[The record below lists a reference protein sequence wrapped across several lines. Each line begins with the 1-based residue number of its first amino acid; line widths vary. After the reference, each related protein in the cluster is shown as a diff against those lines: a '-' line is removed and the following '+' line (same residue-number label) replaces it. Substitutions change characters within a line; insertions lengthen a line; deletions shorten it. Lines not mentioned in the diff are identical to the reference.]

1 MAGLNE
7 TPSGNRLHI
16 GVFGKTNS
24 GKSSFINQFSGQNI
38 SIVANV
44 AGTTTD
50 PVYKAMEVYPLG
62 PCTLIDTA
70 GFDDATELGEERL
83 EKTRLA
89 AEKADIAI
97 ILLADA
103 DMDEELHWYEQ
114 FKEKKTP
121 VIWVI
126 GKSDIR
132 NDTEKIN
139 ETLYQ
144 QTGQRA
150 IVISAATGAG
160 MDQVRKELV
169 RNLPEQYGASSILRE
184 LVTKGDL
191 VMLVMPQ
198 DIQAPKG
205 RLILPQVQTLRELLD
220 KKCLVMSV
228 TTDQYVEALSHLTE
242 APKLII
248 TDSQV
253 FAYVY
258 EHKPKKSMLTSFSVL
273 FAAHKGDIEYY
284 IEGANAIGKLN
295 GESHVLI
302 AECCTHAPLKEDI
315 GREKIPKMLRKR
327 YGENMTIDIVSGT
340 DFPDD
345 LQGYDLVIQCGGCMF
360 NRKYV
365 MSRILQA
372 KEQKVPM
379 SNYGIV
385 IAYLNGILDKITIPE
400 E

>member
-24 GKSSFINQFSGQNI
+24 GKSSFINRFSGQNI

-89 AEKADIAI
+89 AEKTDIAI
-97 ILLADA
+97 ILLADT

-126 GKSDIR
+126 GKADIR

-150 IVISAATGAG
+150 IVISAATGGG

-169 RNLPEQYGASSILRE
+169 RNLPEQYGASSNLRE

-258 EHKPKKSMLTSFSVL
+258 EHKPEKTMLTSFSVL
-273 FAAHKGDIEYY
+273 FAAYKGDMPILYGRCQT
-284 IEGANAIGKLN
+284 IDANERKLSCADS
-295 GESHVLI
+295 GMLY
-302 AECCTHAPLKEDI
+302 ACPFKEDI
-315 GREKIPKMLRKR
+315 GRVKIPRMLRKR
-327 YGENMTIDIVSGT
+327 YGEQLTIDHVSGT
-340 DFPDD
+340 DFPED
-345 LQGYDLVIQCGGCMF
+345 LQGYDLIIQCGGCMF
-360 NRKYV
+360 NRKYI
-365 MSRILQA
+365 MSRIDHA
-372 KEQKVPM
+372 KEQQIPM
-379 SNYGIV
+379 TNYGVV
-385 IAYLNGILDKITIPE
+385 IAYLTGILDKVVIPD
-400 E
+400 

>member
-24 GKSSFINQFSGQNI
+24 GKSSFINRFSGQNI

-89 AEKADIAI
+89 AEKTDIAI
-97 ILLADA
+97 ILLVDT

-126 GKSDIR
+126 GKADIR

-150 IVISAATGAG
+150 IVISAATGDG

-205 RLILPQVQTLRELLD
+205 RLRELLD

-360 NRKYV
+360 NRKYI
-365 MSRILQA
+365 MSRIDHA
-372 KEQKVPM
+372 KEQQIPM
-379 SNYGIV
+379 TNYGVV
-385 IAYLNGILDKITIPE
+385 IAYLTGILDKVVIPV
-400 E
+400 

>member
-24 GKSSFINQFSGQNI
+24 GKSSFINRFSGQNI

-89 AEKADIAI
+89 AEKTDIAI
-97 ILLADA
+97 ILLADT

-114 FKEKKTP
+114 FKEKKTS

-126 GKSDIR
+126 GKADIR

-150 IVISAATGAG
+150 IVISAATGEG

-228 TTDQYVEALSHLTE
+228 TTDQYVE
-242 APKLII
+242 
-248 TDSQV
+248 
-253 FAYVY
+253 
-258 EHKPKKSMLTSFSVL
+258 
-273 FAAHKGDIEYY
+273 
-284 IEGANAIGKLN
+284 
-295 GESHVLI
+295 
-302 AECCTHAPLKEDI
+302 
-315 GREKIPKMLRKR
+315 
-327 YGENMTIDIVSGT
+327 
-340 DFPDD
+340 
-345 LQGYDLVIQCGGCMF
+345 
-360 NRKYV
+360 
-365 MSRILQA
+365 
-372 KEQKVPM
+372 
-379 SNYGIV
+379 
-385 IAYLNGILDKITIPE
+385 
-400 E
+400 

>member
-24 GKSSFINQFSGQNI
+24 GKSSFINRFSGQNI
-38 SIVANV
+38 SIVADV

-70 GFDDATELGEERL
+70 GFNDETELGEERL
-83 EKTRLA
+83 EKTKLA
-89 AEKADIAI
+89 AEKTDIAI
-97 ILLADA
+97 ILLTDT
-103 DMDEELHWYEQ
+103 DMDEELHWYEY
-114 FKEKKTP
+114 FREKKTS

-126 GKSDIR
+126 GKADIR

-139 ETLYQ
+139 EKLYQ
-144 QTGQRA
+144 QTGQHA
-150 IVISAATGAG
+150 VIVSVATGAG

-169 RNLPEQYGASSILRE
+169 RNLPEQYGASSILGE
-184 LVTKGDL
+184 LVTKRDL

-258 EHKPKKSMLTSFSVL
+258 EHKPENSMLTSFSVL
-273 FAAHKGDIEYY
+273 FAAYKGDIEYY

-327 YGENMTIDIVSGT
+327 YGETMKIDIVSGT
-340 DFPDD
+340 DF
-345 LQGYDLVIQCGGCMF
+345 QIGRAHV
-360 NRKYV
+360 
-365 MSRILQA
+365 
-372 KEQKVPM
+372 
-379 SNYGIV
+379 
-385 IAYLNGILDKITIPE
+385 
-400 E
+400 

>member
-24 GKSSFINQFSGQNI
+24 GKSSFINRFSGQNI

-70 GFDDATELGEERL
+70 GFDDETELGEERL

-89 AEKADIAI
+89 AEKTDIAI
-97 ILLADA
+97 ILLADT
-103 DMDEELHWYEQ
+103 DMDKELHWYEQ

-126 GKSDIR
+126 GKADIR

-139 ETLYQ
+139 EMLYQ

-150 IVISAATGAG
+150 IVISAATGNG

-169 RNLPEQYGASSILRE
+169 RNLPEQYGASSILGE

-242 APKLII
+242 EPKLII
-248 TDSQV
+248 TDSQ
-253 FAYVY
+253 
-258 EHKPKKSMLTSFSVL
+258 E
-273 FAAHKGDIEYY
+273 
-284 IEGANAIGKLN
+284 
-295 GESHVLI
+295 
-302 AECCTHAPLKEDI
+302 I
-315 GREKIPKMLRKR
+315 GRASCRER
-327 YGENMTIDIVSGT
+327 V
-340 DFPDD
+340 
-345 LQGYDLVIQCGGCMF
+345 
-360 NRKYV
+360 
-365 MSRILQA
+365 
-372 KEQKVPM
+372 
-379 SNYGIV
+379 
-385 IAYLNGILDKITIPE
+385 
-400 E
+400 

>member
-1 MAGLNE
+1 
-7 TPSGNRLHI
+7 
-16 GVFGKTNS
+16 
-24 GKSSFINQFSGQNI
+24 
-38 SIVANV
+38 
-44 AGTTTD
+44 
-50 PVYKAMEVYPLG
+50 MEVYPLG

-89 AEKADIAI
+89 AEKTDIAI
-97 ILLADA
+97 ILLVDT

-126 GKSDIR
+126 GKADIR

-150 IVISAATGAG
+150 IVISAATGDG

-273 FAAHKGDIEYY
+273 FAAHKGE
-284 IEGANAIGKLN
+284 
-295 GESHVLI
+295 ES
-302 AECCTHAPLKEDI
+302 
-315 GREKIPKMLRKR
+315 
-327 YGENMTIDIVSGT
+327 
-340 DFPDD
+340 
-345 LQGYDLVIQCGGCMF
+345 
-360 NRKYV
+360 
-365 MSRILQA
+365 
-372 KEQKVPM
+372 
-379 SNYGIV
+379 
-385 IAYLNGILDKITIPE
+385 
-400 E
+400 